1 MFDKFDLTR
10 HRYDNAKCVHADD
23 WNSAYVDDDGYVTLS
38 VGDWRSG
45 GTIEK
50 KNSSYYGK
58 IKYDNTRKYPKPYW
72 SVIYDWIMTS
82 YSFENCKHS
91 IIGFLKRKSQKANS
105 AFNLIE
111 NGSTVIEK
119 DELEW
124 YKQQCCL
131 ETRKEC
137 ADLILQAEKILKEAE
152 TFSRCSI
159 IKNADGTETSAKQK
173 FDIISNKIATARQI
187 LLERARR
194 YNDDKSRDI

>member
-1 MFDKFDLTR
+1 MINSRYPYSNDKTF
-10 HRYDNAKCVHADD
+10 HACE
-23 WNSAYVDDDGYVTLS
+23 WNYAHVEDDGSVSLT

-50 KNSSYYGK
+50 KNSSYYGN
-58 IKYDNTRKYPKPYW
+58 IEYSSTRKYPKPYW

-82 YSFENCKHS
+82 YSFKDCKYS
-91 IIGFLKRKSQKANS
+91 AIDFLKRKSQRANL
-105 AFNLIE
+105 AFSSIE
-111 NGSTVIEK
+111 NGSIVIEQ

-159 IKNADGTETSAKQK
+159 IKNADGAETSTREKL
-173 FDIISNKIATARQI
+173 DIISNKIATARQI
-187 LLERARR
+187 LLERARQ
-194 YNDDKSRDI
+194 YNDNKSRDI